1 MKIKPLADKI
11 VVKPLE
17 VEEKTKSGLLLTAAS
32 KEKPPVGEVI
42 AVGPGGV
49 VNGDKIEMVVKPGD
63 RIVYS
68 KAPFATIEVVLE
80 DETFIML
87 RQNEVLGIIED

>member
-32 KEKPPVGEVI
+32 KEKPP